1 MKSGYGNSLGSM
13 AILIAVV
20 LLAVVAGA
28 CSSGND
34 KTIDLLNDPKIGLS
48 HLNDEFHTIKG
59 EDLLA
64 NPQYGLAHLNEEL
77 HLLKDPKVGVAHLND
92 ELHTV
97 RVLATDP
104 KVGFEHLNDEFHTIK
119 QLLADLT
126 KQVESLKQGAQ

>member
-1 MKSGYGNSLGSM
+1 MKSGYRKRLGSM
-13 AILIAVV
+13 AMLSAVL

-34 KTIDLLNDPKIGLS
+34 ETIDLLNDPKIGLS

-64 NPQYGLAHLNEEL
+64 SPQYGLAHLNEEL
-77 HLLKDPKVGVAHLND
+77 HVLKDPKVGLAHLND
-92 ELHTV
+92 ELHMV

-119 QLLADLT
+119 QLLADLSE
-126 KQVESLKQGAQ
+126 QVAALQK